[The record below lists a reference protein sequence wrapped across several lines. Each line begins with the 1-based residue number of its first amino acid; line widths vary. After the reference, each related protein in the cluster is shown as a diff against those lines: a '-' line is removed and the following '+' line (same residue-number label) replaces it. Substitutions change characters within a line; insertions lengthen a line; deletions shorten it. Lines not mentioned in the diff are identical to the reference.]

1 MKMEGFRFLDS
12 EKDPKMK
19 FANVLL
25 LLASAGVL
33 VADEPKKDDAEAL
46 KGSWSAVSLKQGGKS
61 APDDLIKK
69 LKASFDGKGY
79 TNIVDG
85 EVIELG
91 GYTIDSS
98 KTPKTIDFD
107 IKKGQGEGKKQLGI
121 FQIEGNKLTLVV
133 AEPGSPDRPKSIK
146 PEDTDPVI
154 AVMLER
160 AKP

>member
-1 MKMEGFRFLDS
+1 MRL
-12 EKDPKMK
+12 
-19 FANVLL
+19 ANAVVLL
-25 LLASAGVL
+25 SAVAFIA
-33 VADEPKKDDAEAL
+33 ADEPKKDDAEAL

-69 LKASFDGKGY
+69 FKASFDGKGY
-79 TNIVDG
+79 TNLVDG
-85 EVIELG
+85 DVIEVG
-91 GYTIDSS
+91 GYTIDTS

-133 AEPGSPDRPKSIK
+133 AEPGSPDRPKLIK